1 MSITK
6 RELDSDCDC
15 YERSRFDPD
24 GNLVLLFTCSAC
36 LNEACEY
43 LREYVG
49 NSPEGV
55 VQLELFT
62 GSGADGKTVPSCF
75 PKGRSV

>member
-1 MSITK
+1 MSNT
-6 RELDSDCDC
+6 STASTCDC

-24 GNLVLLFTCSAC
+24 GNLVLLFTCSGC
-36 LNEACEY
+36 LNSAYDYIKESVC
-43 LREYVG
+43 

-62 GSGADGKTVPSCF
+62 GSGDAVALDDSDEA
-75 PKGRSV
+75 